1 MDQELCVTA
10 SYLHQKVAQLRL
22 AARAS
27 HDPISSSALTAM
39 ANSFATEIARMAAQT
54 VSLART
60 ELPAAAGMREM
71 AEPVVGN

>member
-1 MDQELCVTA
+1 MDQQLCVTT

-39 ANSFATEIARMAAQT
+39 ANSFATEISRMAART

-60 ELPAAAGMREM
+60 EQPMTVGEPADR
-71 AEPVVGN
+71 N